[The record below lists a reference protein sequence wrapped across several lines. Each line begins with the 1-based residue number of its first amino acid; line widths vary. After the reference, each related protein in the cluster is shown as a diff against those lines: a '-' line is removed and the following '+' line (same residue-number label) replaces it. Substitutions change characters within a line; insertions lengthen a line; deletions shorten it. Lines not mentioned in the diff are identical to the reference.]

1 MSSEDSDSA
10 LGAAARQ
17 QQAAREGEAPRGY
30 RRGGPGRFRRWRR
43 WGRRG
48 RPRDAG
54 NGEGE
59 AAGDAAIP
67 PEEAVPAL
75 DAAEVFRLENEALAE
90 RAREAGVSVGANP
103 KAQDLRRGL
112 FEAHA
117 RKLGFRWAEGTLEM
131 LKDGAGFLRS
141 DERDY
146 HPSVDDPF
154 VPPALIRRFG
164 LRMGDFVGGLVR
176 LPGARAARLAHPDLV
191 WGRPAEEIAARTPYD
206 KLTPFYPQ
214 KRLILER
221 GREPSSM
228 RAVDLIA
235 PLGRGQ
241 RCLIVAP
248 PRAGKTILLQEI
260 ARSIEA
266 NDPDVE
272 LLVLLLDERPEEVH
286 NMKQGVRGEV
296 IASTFDETL
305 ERHVRIADL
314 VIERAH
320 RMLEC
325 GRHVVLLLDSLT
337 RFARACNNLSSPR
350 GRLMS
355 GGVEA
360 GALAKPRKFFS
371 SARNIEGGGSL
382 TIVATVLVETGS
394 RMDELIF
401 EEFKGTGNAEIHLS
415 RDLQERRIYPAIHM
429 EKSATRREEMLYHP
443 EEYERVKLYRRRLLE
458 HPPLEAMEILLSEL
472 RATDSNAELLMR
484 LKTG

>member
-1 MSSEDSDSA
+1 
-10 LGAAARQ
+10 
-17 QQAAREGEAPRGY
+17 
-30 RRGGPGRFRRWRR
+30 
-43 WGRRG
+43 
-48 RPRDAG
+48 
-54 NGEGE
+54 
-59 AAGDAAIP
+59 
-67 PEEAVPAL
+67 VPAL
-75 DAAEVFRLENEALAE
+75 DAAEVFGLAE
-90 RAREAGVSVGANP
+90 PELAKRAREAGVNVGASP
-103 KAQDLRRGL
+103 KAEELRRGL

-117 RKLGFRWAEGTLEM
+117 RKRGFQWVEGTLEL

-141 DERDY
+141 DERDF
-146 HPSVDDPF
+146 HPSTSDPF
-154 VPPALIRRFG
+154 VPPALIRQYG
-164 LRMGDFVGGLVR
+164 LQMGDLVGGMVR
-176 LPGARAARLAHPDLV
+176 PPGERAARLAHPDLV
-191 WGRPAEEIAARTPYD
+191 WGRPAPEIAKRTPYD

-221 GREPSSM
+221 GGEPVGM
-228 RAVDLIA
+228 RAVDLLA

-260 ARSIEA
+260 AQSIEA
-266 NDPDVE
+266 NDPDVD

-286 NMKQGVRGEV
+286 NMKQVVRGEV
-296 IASTFDETL
+296 IASTFDETI

-314 VIERAH
+314 LVERAH

-355 GGVEA
+355 GGVES
-360 GALAKPRKFFS
+360 GALSKPRKFFS

-382 TIVATVLVETGS
+382 TIIATVLVETGS
-394 RMDELIF
+394 RMDDLIF

-443 EEYERVKLYRRRLLE
+443 EEYERVKALRRKLLE
-458 HPPLEAMEILLSEL
+458 HPPLEAMELLLDQL

-484 LKTG
+484 LKVG

>member
-1 MSSEDSDSA
+1 MNAGDSDSA
-10 LGAAARQ
+10 LGAAARR
-17 QQAAREGEAPRGY
+17 QQAAAAGGAPRE
-30 RRGGPGRFRRWRR
+30 RGGPGRYRRWRR

-48 RPRDAG
+48 RPRAPFAE
-54 NGEGE
+54 EGATGAVE
-59 AAGDAAIP
+59 AAGESV
-67 PEEAVPAL
+67 EETVPAL
-75 DAAEVFRLENEALAE
+75 DAVEVFGLGPADLAA
-90 RAREAGVSVGANP
+90 RAREAGLHVGTSPRAES
-103 KAQDLRRGL
+103 LRRGL

-117 RKLGFRWAEGTLEM
+117 KKLGCLWGEGTLEL

-141 DERDY
+141 VARDF
-146 HPSVDDPF
+146 HPSVEDPF
-154 VPPALIRRFG
+154 VAPSLIRRFG
-164 LRMGDFVGGLVR
+164 LRMGDLVGGVIR
-176 LPGARAARLAHPDLV
+176 PPGARAARLAHPDLI
-191 WGRPAEEIAARTPYD
+191 WERPAAEIAARTPYD

-221 GREPSSM
+221 GREPLSM

-260 ARSIEA
+260 AQSVEA
-266 NDPDVE
+266 NDPDAH

-286 NMKQGVRGEV
+286 NMKARVRGEV
-296 IASTFDETL
+296 IASTFDETI
-305 ERHVRIADL
+305 ERHVRIAEL

-355 GGVEA
+355 GGVES

-382 TIVATVLVETGS
+382 TIVATVLIETGS
-394 RMDELIF
+394 RMDDLIF
-401 EEFKGTGNAEIHLS
+401 EEFKGTGNAEVHLS

-443 EEYERVKLYRRRLLE
+443 DEYERVKLLRRRLLE
-458 HPPLEAMEILLSEL
+458 HPPLEAMEILLGEL
-472 RATDSNAELLMR
+472 GATDSNAELLMR
-484 LKTG
+484 QKAG